1 MGQGRCERR
10 QPIAAC
16 GRYDGPMAKGGAAG
30 RLMRAQCVAQIR
42 GPQYHAQER
51 RGAAD
56 GPTVTGLPRC
66 ARTAA
71 YGRGADRT
79 ERDIARAR
87 APACSSAKKFGVA
100 LFRRI
105 FLEIFE
111 L

>member
-1 MGQGRCERR
+1 M
-10 QPIAAC
+10 AAC
-16 GRYDGPMAKGGAAG
+16 GRRDGPMAKGGAVG
-30 RLMRAQCVAQIR
+30 RRMRAQRVARIR

-56 GPTVTGLPRC
+56 GPTVTSLPRR

-79 ERDIARAR
+79 ERDVVCAR
-87 APACSSAKKFGVA
+87 APARSGAKQFGVD